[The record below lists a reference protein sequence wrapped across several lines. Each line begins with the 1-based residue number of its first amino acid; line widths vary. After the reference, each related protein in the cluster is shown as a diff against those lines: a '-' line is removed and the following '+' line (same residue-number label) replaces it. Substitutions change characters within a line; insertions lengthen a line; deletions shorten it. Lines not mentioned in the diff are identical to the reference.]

1 MQGACPGLQVSQLAL
16 PAPHLAL
23 QLRNALTRAV
33 QALVQLTQS
42 QLMGGAQLAYPSLQ
56 STGFDSMGT
65 GDDKDLQLATRTGN
79 WLDTHGREF
88 SRAYLHLNLD

>member
-23 QLRNALTRAV
+23 QLRNALSRAV
-33 QALVQLTQS
+33 QALIQLTQS

-56 STGFDSMGT
+56 SSGFYSIGT
-65 GDDKDLQLATRTGN
+65 GDNQHLQLAPRTGN
-79 WLDTHGREF
+79 RLGRHGREF
-88 SRAYLHLNLD
+88 SRSYLHLNVS